1 MTKCHT
7 PTPPKRE
14 QHNMTLLLTP
24 LTKWVSYAPAGER
37 GQDLLRGAGA
47 RDPVPDAVD
56 RPQPEQPR
64 QGQPRP
70 SATLRPAGHRARL
83 PERRCVPGPFFA
95 PFLGAWPGLAWPG
108 LAWPG
113 LAWPVATQCCAPPSP
128 RARPTL
134 LESHAQTCG
143 FLHATAQAGFA
154 TQFLFVCMCAC
165 GHSRRPNRIGIPV
178 SGRTLSLRSHAAW
191 GSDTL
196 VRPKRNRQATG
207 PRRTTT
213 CSPGS
218 GGTPSRWR
226 AGCSTTPPRAT
237 AATASGSGSGPSSPR
252 LPSARRA
259 TPPPP
264 RPRTSRASSCAAG
277 SSSWREHAFVPGH
290 YLYKQGTRGPGTGSR
305 GGARRP
311 ARQHEGEGLRCQHRM

>member
-1 MTKCHT
+1 M
-7 PTPPKRE
+7 
-14 QHNMTLLLTP
+14 
-24 LTKWVSYAPAGER
+24 
-37 GQDLLRGAGA
+37 
-47 RDPVPDAVD
+47 
-56 RPQPEQPR
+56 
-64 QGQPRP
+64 
-70 SATLRPAGHRARL
+70 
-83 PERRCVPGPFFA
+83 
-95 PFLGAWPGLAWPG
+95 PGLAWPG
-108 LAWPG
+108 LACG
-113 LAWPVATQCCAPPSP
+113 HTMLCPPSP

-134 LESHAQTCG
+134 LEPHAQTCG
-143 FLHATAQAGFA
+143 FLHATAQTEFA
-154 TQFLFVCMCAC
+154 TQFVFVCMCAC

-252 LPSARRA
+252 SPSARRA

-290 YLYKQGTRGPGTGSR
+290 YYSRALEDRARGPR